1 MALNASEDVL
11 FDSIQSHDVEE
22 LEWRE
27 YVFGRLSS
35 VSFFKKLV
43 GELHRIRFLFE
54 DIWKYGVKRSDLQ
67 STKDLVRMRMRMRRR
82 IGLTFSSPML
92 TIDSMAEGLF
102 NIREYNK
109 S

>member
-1 MALNASEDVL
+1 MK
-11 FDSIQSHDVEE
+11 H
-22 LEWRE
+22 
-27 YVFGRLSS
+27 
-35 VSFFKKLV
+35 
-43 GELHRIRFLFE
+43 
-54 DIWKYGVKRSDLQ
+54 SDLQ
-67 STKDLVRMRMRMRRR
+67 STKDLVRMRMRMRMRKR